1 VIHSRIYF
9 EELYRNN
16 NDPWGYDYHW
26 YEARKRQICLALL
39 TRPHYQK
46 VLEVGCSNG
55 HLSVHLAQ
63 RAAQL
68 LCLDVSDYAVQ
79 LASQRLQAF
88 EHVVVE
94 NRKIPEEYLVQKF
107 DLILISEVAYYLSEA
122 ELHQFI
128 EKLKHSLNVDGE
140 ILCCHWRH
148 EIKDFELNAQQVHQS
163 FQQHFPFHHYLSLN
177 DPDFMVDL
185 WTVNSSSLAQ
195 QEELR

>member
-1 VIHSRIYF
+1 MYF

-16 NDPWGYDYHW
+16 SDPWGYDFHW

-39 TRPHYQK
+39 TRQHYQN

-63 RAAQL
+63 RAGRL
-68 LCLDVSDYAVQ
+68 LCIDVSESAVQ
-79 LASQRLQAF
+79 LASQRLQKF

-94 NRKIPEEYLVQKF
+94 NRKIPEDFLVQKY
-107 DLILISEVAYYLSEA
+107 DLILISEMAYYLSAE

-128 EKLKHSLNVDGE
+128 EKLKQSLNTNGE

-148 EIKDFELNAQQVHQS
+148 DIEGFELNAQQVHQS

-177 DPDFMVDL
+177 DPDFMIDL
-185 WTVNSSSLAQ
+185 WTENSSSLAE